1 MYALTALWALQSLL
15 TLYGTAVVVAARP
28 GLCWA
33 GAPAAA
39 ARVARVGKGMVSVAW
54 LYTAL
59 LWLFVLAMVN
69 PMQDT
74 AGVDAW
80 EKCFSGVAKTLGA
93 SRALERQVSGR
104 ASALPRI
111 ARVLHGLFGDV
122 DLVLSDVMAAL
133 VLTAAAQQNR
143 RRKFVESQLA
153 GRVLRRGK
161 DAHGGRDGDGE
172 GAEEEEEEEDSDE
185 EIDPP
190 TAVGFDYNP
199 EALDG
204 GEAMESEA
212 QESAE
217 ARIAKRWGGGVSML
231 FTRAKSGAAGA
242 AAAAAAAAAA
252 VSAAAAVAPDSSAVP
267 TAVKEPESVFFG
279 MGGEAGAAAAALARR
294 NAAAAAAGVRP
305 APPAPWA
312 EGEPFPVD
320 RRLSV
325 TYPTVITPPEVVTKK
340 GKEAARSKS
349 EAAPA
354 AAEGAAAAATEGGAA
369 NAAAPSAAEVAS
381 AVAASSRASDQFCG
395 WRHRV
400 PYEKLVEAAHYAR
413 FACAVYGV
421 MSLSQQEEEEDA
433 KAAAAAA
440 AAAAATAGG
449 DAKAPPPPPPSS
461 SSSCSCGAAV
471 GACCGGCRAGCGLC
485 VPACAPAAPV
495 THTSIRE
502 SVLEIAGI
510 DDADLLYY
518 R

>member
-1 MYALTALWALQSLL
+1 
-15 TLYGTAVVVAARP
+15 
-28 GLCWA
+28 
-33 GAPAAA
+33 
-39 ARVARVGKGMVSVAW
+39 MVSVTW
-54 LYTAL
+54 LYTVL
-59 LWLFVLAMVN
+59 LWLFVFAMVN

-74 AGVDAW
+74 TGVDAW
-80 EKCFSGVAKTLGA
+80 EKCFAGIAKSLGA
-93 SRALERQVSGR
+93 SRALERQVAGR

-143 RRKFVESQLA
+143 RRKFVESQQQLA
-153 GRVLRRGK
+153 GKVQRRGK
-161 DAHGGRDGDGE
+161 GARGGRDGDDE
-172 GAEEEEEEEDSDE
+172 VEESSIEDSDSDADPAGE
-185 EIDPP
+185 FDPP

-199 EALDG
+199 DAADG

-212 QESAE
+212 QRTAE
-217 ARIAKRWGGGVSML
+217 AQIAKRMGGAVSTL
-231 FTRAKSGAAGA
+231 FRRARSGSGAASASA
-242 AAAAAAAAAA
+242 ARAASA
-252 VSAAAAVAPDSSAVP
+252 AAAAVAPSSAP
-267 TAVKEPESVFFG
+267 KEPERAFFG
-279 MGGEAGAAAAALARR
+279 MAGEAGAAAAALARR

-325 TYPTVITPPEVVTKK
+325 TYPTIVTPPEVVTKQE
-340 GKEAARSKS
+340 KEKKTKETKNS
-349 EAAPA
+349 EN
-354 AAEGAAAAATEGGAA
+354 AAAAAAAVGATP
-369 NAAAPSAAEVAS
+369 AAAAAIAASDGKAAAGEAAAAQPSAAEVAS
-381 AVAASSRASDQFCG
+381 AVAASSRATDQFCG

-400 PYEKLVEAAHYAR
+400 PYDKLVEAAHYAR

-421 MSLSQQEEEEDA
+421 MSLSQEEEKEKEQEEQEEQEEGE
-433 KAAAAAA
+433 KK
-440 AAAAATAGG
+440 
-449 DAKAPPPPPPSS
+449 KAPSP
-461 SSSCSCGAAV
+461 SCSCGAAV

-485 VPACAPAAPV
+485 IPACAPPAPV
-495 THTSIRE
+495 THSSIRE